1 MAGVPF
7 EPTESISYTPSTPL
21 IVDDVVPVLL
31 ALADDGRPVDMANP
45 DMSPEV
51 VVAHVTLEDGPG
63 GVMVSMMRVLGV
75 VEPMRVAEISDG
87 MMAEGN
93 EVMDSPLSVVVVVS
107 IADMESIW
115 ATAAEVASARRNHR
129 EAITAERLITV

>member
-1 MAGVPF
+1 M
-7 EPTESISYTPSTPL
+7 
-21 IVDDVVPVLL
+21 
-31 ALADDGRPVDMANP
+31 ADDGRPVDMANP